1 MPFPA
6 FEDNFKGHPD
16 AKRALRNRSTA
27 GMYAGS
33 MEENNR
39 RHTGGRRLSRRQWRI
54 KFLLSQIVD
63 LRESNRESRIEQSAD
78 AIRERAVN
86 VKLSACDHRAV
97 QCRLIPFAAESVL
110 VILKSL
116 ICRCC

>member
-39 RHTGGRRLSRRQWRI
+39 RHTGGQ
-54 KFLLSQIVD
+54 
-63 LRESNRESRIEQSAD
+63 RESNRESRIEQSAD

-110 VILKSL
+110 VIPKSP